1 MNHNRILV
9 VEDEAKISDIVKSYL
24 EREGYEVVVASSG
37 RAALAEI
44 KNRYD
49 LVILDLKLPDMDG
62 ETICSA
68 LREVSDIP
76 VIMLTAK
83 SAEDDR
89 VRGLGL
95 GADDYV
101 IKPFSARELVARVK
115 AHLRRSTPS
124 ANSVLSFNGGSLLI
138 NTQLCE
144 VRKNNEKIALTNTE
158 YKILLGLAERPDAIL
173 NRSQLINMAQGFDFE
188 GFDRTVD
195 AHIKN
200 LRQKIEND
208 PKKPFF
214 IRTIYGMGYKFT
226 GEPDN

>member
-1 MNHNRILV
+1 MNHKRILV

-115 AHLRRSTPS
+115 AHLRRSAPS
-124 ANSVLSFNGGSLLI
+124 VNNVLSFNGGSLLI
-138 NTQLCE
+138 NSQLCE
-144 VRKNNEKIALTNTE
+144 VRKNNKKISLTNTE
-158 YKILLGLAERPDAIL
+158 YKILLGLAERPDAVL

-200 LRQKIEND
+200 LRQKIENN
-208 PKKPFF
+208 PKNPVF